1 MTHAESSEEIKKL
14 LAKYSDTNPE
24 DWYLCLKARFG
35 ISLVLK
41 TLKKTIPE
49 TRTEVITT
57 PFTCITAINPILD
70 AKYTPIYAP
79 VDLKHLNL
87 QSPEK
92 LINKKTAAVIL
103 QNTFGIVPPQLFSIS
118 RSKTSPLIIED
129 AAHSLTRMIKDNKG
143 YPFADIS
150 IHSFGVE
157 KILPT
162 KFGAAIYINPKLA
175 KTKPEFYK
183 KIIQSFKHLKRPNP
197 LLALRLIT
205 YRYSNGII
213 NHIPGAS
220 KTKIR
225 HFLGRCSIV
234 ETAIKP
240 LELNGRQESPV
251 NTSAYVNNEILKH
264 LKQLPKNLHERTK
277 NTSFIAA
284 AVKKNKDISLPN
296 FNSNTP
302 MLVVPILL
310 KTPQKAENLYQK
322 LTEAGFYIRRWYN
335 PPLYPGPAG
344 PNILKN
350 IYHYNIESH
359 PITKEISSRILCLPT
374 DLSQRRTEKLI
385 KLINK

>member
-1 MTHAESSEEIKKL
+1 MTYAESSEEIKKL

-35 ISLVLK
+35 MSLVLN
-41 TLKKTIPE
+41 TLKKTTSE

-70 AKYTPIYAP
+70 AKYTPIYASL
-79 VDLKHLNL
+79 DSKRLNL

-92 LINKKTAAVIL
+92 FINKKTAAIIL
-103 QNTFGIVPPQLFSIS
+103 QNTFGIVPPQQFSIS

-129 AAHSLTRMIKDNKG
+129 AAHSLTRMIKDDKG
-143 YPFADIS
+143 QPFADIS
-150 IHSFGVE
+150 VHSFGVE

-162 KFGAAIYINPKLA
+162 KFGAAIYVNPKLA

-183 KIIQSFKHLKRPNP
+183 KTVQAFKHLKRPNP
-197 LLALRLIT
+197 LLASRLIT
-205 YRYSNGII
+205 YRCSNGII
-213 NHIPGAS
+213 NHIPGNS

-251 NTSAYVNNEILKH
+251 NTSMHVNKEILKH
-264 LKQLPKNLHERTK
+264 LKGLSKNLHQRTK
-277 NTSFIAA
+277 NTSFITAA
-284 AVKKNKDISLPN
+284 LKKNKDISLPN
-296 FNSNTP
+296 FNSNAP

-310 KTPQKAENLYQK
+310 KTPKKADNLYQK
-322 LTEAGFYIRRWYN
+322 LTDAGFYIRRWYN

-350 IYHYNIESH
+350 IYHYNAESH
-359 PITKEISSRILCLPT
+359 PIVKEISGRILCLPT